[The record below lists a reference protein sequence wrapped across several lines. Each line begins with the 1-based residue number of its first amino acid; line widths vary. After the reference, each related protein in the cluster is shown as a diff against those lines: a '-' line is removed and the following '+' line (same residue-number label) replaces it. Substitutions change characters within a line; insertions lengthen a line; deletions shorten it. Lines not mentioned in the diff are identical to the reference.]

1 MSDSVLIRY
10 IFICI
15 STQYIY
21 GVYIYIVM
29 LYTLWTLCVCL
40 LRVFWFHHI
49 QQFFSS
55 SSSSSRSLFKSPFIS
70 HAHHRRHAT
79 HSLSFSEE
87 RMKRET
93 RKKES
98 ECVRFHYGCKYTR
111 RCIQNLYNSGH
122 VLLIGPPNP
131 KKHSVPGGGEKQ
143 NKTKWNGGESETAK
157 FAQYTF
163 LIVFIEP
170 CFSFF
175 FLQIIPMMH
184 MLHFDRV
191 QVTVVVVSIV
201 EECHRR
207 LTRRLPFQAVAPQ
220 LGVVV

>member
-1 MSDSVLIRY
+1 M
-10 IFICI
+10 
-15 STQYIY
+15 YIY
-21 GVYIYIVM
+21 PIYIRSVYIYSYVVYS
-29 LYTLWTLCVCL
+29 LDFVRVSVTCL
-40 LRVFWFHHI
+40 LVPSHSAVF
-49 QQFFSS
+49 FFFFFFVSFTFQVTFYIARASS
-55 SSSSSRSLFKSPFIS
+55 
-70 HAHHRRHAT
+70 AARHT
-79 HSLSFSEE
+79 LSLSFSEE

-170 CFSFF
+170 CFSPFF
-175 FLQIIPMMH
+175 FFKL
-184 MLHFDRV
+184 
-191 QVTVVVVSIV
+191 
-201 EECHRR
+201 
-207 LTRRLPFQAVAPQ
+207 FQ
-220 LGVVV
+220 